1 MGRDIVVDRERIKV
15 QQVIAE
21 ENTTINVMRTI
32 ELPCKVRKIV
42 DVVADIVE
50 LSAEILPNKVVV
62 KGALHKQIFY
72 IEEGEDVVKEFTVM
86 REEFTDFVHMDGVRP
101 GMDAMLNAQ
110 IADINVSAG
119 QGGFPTKTVT
129 QNAVLSIN
137 VKVVKLVQIDVVTD
151 VRGPGITPI
160 KERFSVEHVI
170 GEDEKQVTVS
180 QEVMLPRP
188 ARKIYDVDAVCRDL
202 KTEIVDDRVFVKGV
216 LHKQIFFVDTHHDTV
231 HGATF
236 DEEFSVVIEIPGARP
251 GMDVFTRCKV
261 EFCEANLIH
270 EHKHHEHSMKVKQTC
285 ILQVFVKVTE
295 LKRLNIVIDVEG
307 ARAIKKRIRVE
318 NIIDRK
324 CRQEN
329 VSATLEADQQVKKA
343 RNLHATLRN
352 VKHEQIEN
360 KVVVKGT
367 VHVQGYYIDCSLDH
381 LLRETNA
388 NIPFTTFVHF
398 DGVKRNTMVDVD
410 TRIEYTDLKVDGE
423 PCKTKNLRAIVII
436 EVCVRAFKL
445 EDIEVVVDI
454 EDRPRPPKPTARP
467 TVCPPTLEPTVC
479 PPSGFIDYT
488 IQPGDT
494 LFRIAMSFQDRI
506 PGLTWQQIL
515 AANPGINPNNLR
527 IGQVIR
533 IPCVVGKG

>member
-1 MGRDIVVDRERIKV
+1 MGRKDIVVDRERIKV
-15 QQVIAE
+15 QQIIAE

-32 ELPCKVRKIV
+32 EMPCKVRKIV

-62 KGALHKQIFY
+62 KGALHKQIYY

-101 GMDAMLNAQ
+101 GMEAMLNGQ
-110 IADINVSAG
+110 IADITVSAG
-119 QGGFPTKTVT
+119 QGGFPTRTVN
-129 QNAVLSIN
+129 QNAVLTIN

-160 KERFSVEHVI
+160 KEEFTVEHVI

-180 QEVMLPRP
+180 QEIELPRP
-188 ARKIYDVDAVCRDL
+188 ARKIYDVDAVCRES
-202 KTEIVDDRVFVKGV
+202 KTEVVEDRVFVKGV
-216 LHKQIFFVDTHHDTV
+216 LHKQVFFVDPHHDTV

-261 EFCEANLIH
+261 EFCEANLLSDHKNH
-270 EHKHHEHSMKVKQTC
+270 EDSRKVKQTC

-295 LKRLNIVIDVEG
+295 LKQLEIVVDVEG
-307 ARAIKKRIRVE
+307 AKAIKKRIKIE

-329 VSATLEADQQVKKA
+329 ITASLEADHPVKKA
-343 RNLHATLRN
+343 RNLHATLRH

-367 VHVQGYYIDCSLDH
+367 VHVQGYYIDCSLDQ

-398 DGVKRNTMVDVD
+398 DGVKPKTMVEVD
-410 TRIEYTDLKVDGE
+410 TRVEYTDLKVDGE
-423 PCKTKNLRAIVII
+423 PCKTKRLQAVVII
-436 EVCVRAFKL
+436 EVCVRAFRL
-445 EDIEVVVDI
+445 EDIEVVVDV
-454 EDRPRPPKPTARP
+454 EDRPRPPHPTHCPPRP
-467 TVCPPTLEPTVC
+467 TVEPTIC
-479 PPSGFIDYT
+479 PPSGYLEYT

-494 LFRIAMSFQDRI
+494 LFKIAMRYQDRV

-527 IGQVIR
+527 IGQVIK